1 MSGKSIQNTLN
12 RAFNTVG
19 KILGWEFSVYRP
31 TNWLNPVQDANFV
44 GKYTVSTSKDEN
56 FVMEDEELTKFR
68 LFINAD
74 RVQLGDILHSEELEK
89 TYVVFDKV
97 ELRAPLGVLAQDRFN
112 VLRPTLTTG
121 DKPRGFETIGTEIP
135 GALKIA
141 GTSTTDGALKVTTA
155 TLNSG
160 SHQIEVWTW
169 VPANFIR
176 INDVL
181 ELNDIRYLVNF
192 AQTTGKGTKLRA
204 TSTKVTK

>member
-31 TNWLNPVQDANFV
+31 TNWLNPLQEANFI
-44 GKYTVSTSKDEN
+44 GSYTISASPDDSFTAEPDE
-56 FVMEDEELTKFR
+56 LSKFR
-68 LFINAD
+68 LYVNSE
-74 RVQLGDILHSEELEK
+74 RVELGDILYSEELEK
-89 TYVVFDKV
+89 TYVVFDKS
-97 ELRAPLGVLAQDRFN
+97 ELRASTGVLAQDRFD
-112 VLRPTLTTG
+112 VLRPTMTTG
-121 DKPRGFETIGTEIP
+121 DKPRGFETIGLAIP

-141 GTSTTDGALKVTTA
+141 GVSSTDGALKVTSA

-181 ELNDIRYLVNF
+181 EINDIRYLVNF
-192 AQTTGKGTKLRA
+192 AQTTAKGTKLKA